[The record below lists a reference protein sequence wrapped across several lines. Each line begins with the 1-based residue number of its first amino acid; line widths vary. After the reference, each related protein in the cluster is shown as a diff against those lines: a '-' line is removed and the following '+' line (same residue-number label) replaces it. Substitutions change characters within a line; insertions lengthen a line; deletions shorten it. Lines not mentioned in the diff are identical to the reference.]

1 MSYELRDQNP
11 RDGLGLMGPDS
22 LVLEI
27 GHGLPRF
34 DVLALLF
41 WFSVLGSLLLALG
54 LMTLAPWFLM
64 FVARSCL

>member
-1 MSYELRDQNP
+1 MSLKCVFFCLYVVS
-11 RDGLGLMGPDS
+11 MGPDS

-54 LMTLAPWFLM
+54 LMALAPWFLV
-64 FVARSCL
+64 FVAGSCL

>member
-1 MSYELRDQNP
+1 
-11 RDGLGLMGPDS
+11 MGPDS

-54 LMTLAPWFLM
+54 LMALAPWFLV
-64 FVARSCL
+64 FVAGSCL